1 VGADGLP
8 KFDLQ
13 RWDERYFAR
22 LRGFLGAASARG
34 IVVELVLFCN
44 PYSESRWRLFPL
56 HPASNVNGVGAGV
69 RAWRDFMTLA
79 DPSLVEHQQ
88 RLVRKLVTET
98 NAFDNVYY
106 EICNEPAYAADGA
119 SLPAVVRDWQRRLV
133 DTVRETERALPKR
146 HVVAVNPN
154 QLVPVRAPDSPAA
167 EVQIALLDDGF
178 YRRDPAVDLLN
189 VHYLSHRQP
198 REGLH
203 VAYAGGARP
212 RHPASY
218 RFGNLTAFLALRAS
232 AGKAIGFDEDFAGI
246 VSQQA
251 GGALGQ
257 VPRPAQARM
266 EAWEALLA
274 GCATYDHLDLT
285 FTTDDPTGAAGGSI
299 PSGLQREWLDGRM
312 LRRQLS
318 YVAGAA
324 ADLDL
329 ARTRLDALAVQQEP
343 SGIGTLV
350 ARTGDDQQDL
360 VLYLADT
367 RRFDGGYGS
376 TPVRGTLSLGAPG
389 DGARYSVRALD
400 PQTGAWSERPEVLAD
415 SSGDLRLE
423 VPAFRQDLLLR
434 LSRVS

>member
-1 VGADGLP
+1 MGADGLP

-56 HPASNVNGVGAGV
+56 HPASNVNGVGVGISV
-69 RAWRDFMTLA
+69 WRDFMTLA

-106 EICNEPAYAADGA
+106 EICNEPAYSADGVPR
-119 SLPAVVRDWQRRLV
+119 PAVVRDWQRLLV

-154 QLVPVRAPDSPAA
+154 QLVPVRDPDSPDA

-178 YRRDPAVDLLN
+178 YRRDPAIDLIN

-218 RFGNLTAFLALRAS
+218 RFGNLTAFMALRAA

-285 FTTDDPTGAAGGSI
+285 FTTDDPTGAAGGRL
-299 PSGLQREWLDGRM
+299 PSGLQRAWLDGRM

-329 ARTRLDALAVQQEP
+329 AHTRLDVLAVQQEP

-350 ARTGDDQQDL
+350 ARTGADQQDL
-360 VLYLADT
+360 VIYLADT
-367 RRFDGGYGS
+367 RLVDGGFGS
-376 TPVRGTLSLGAPG
+376 TPVSGTVNLGATG
-389 DGARYSVRALD
+389 DTARYSGRALD
-400 PQTGAWSERPEVLAD
+400 PQTGAWSELPDVLVA
-415 SSGDLRLE
+415 SSSDLCVE
-423 VPAFRQDLLLR
+423 VPAFREDLLLR
-434 LSRVS
+434 LRRVG